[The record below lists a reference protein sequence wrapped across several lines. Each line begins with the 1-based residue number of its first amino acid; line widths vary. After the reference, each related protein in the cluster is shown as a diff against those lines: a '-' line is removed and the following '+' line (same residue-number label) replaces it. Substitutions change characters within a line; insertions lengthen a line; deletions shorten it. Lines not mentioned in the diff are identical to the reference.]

1 MVSLVTNEYVL
12 QEIWHGPIR
21 AEVGSRRPLADV
33 GEPRVIRSSIRLLV
47 REVEARPPATSRACY
62 MCFNDRCGAC
72 VSIWE
77 VVARH
82 NVVATGALNEKLP
95 EFLAGETVLEQLL
108 SHIFELEELVRVFP
122 P

>member
-1 MVSLVTNEYVL
+1 
-12 QEIWHGPIR
+12 
-21 AEVGSRRPLADV
+21 
-33 GEPRVIRSSIRLLV
+33 
-47 REVEARPPATSRACY
+47 
-62 MCFNDRCGAC
+62 

-95 EFLAGETVLEQLL
+95 EFLAGETILEQLL